1 MHNRRSRESSTC
13 RTLREAALRFPL
25 ATQHEP
31 WDHYAIKVKNKT
43 FVFLAD
49 GEEGFSVSCK
59 LADSL
64 TDAKTLPF
72 AAPTGYGLG
81 KSGWMTASF
90 GEAGDA
96 PIALLRRWIDESYRL
111 IAPKKVVAAMATAGE
126 VAASETRAPR
136 KTRPQVGKTTARG
149 RGSAV
154 GAKKTNARRDGRR

>member
-1 MHNRRSRESSTC
+1 MHNRRTRESSTC

-49 GEEGFSVSCK
+49 GEEGFSISCK

-64 TDAKTLPF
+64 ADAKTLPF

-96 PIALLRRWIDESYRL
+96 PIALLLRWIDESYRL
-111 IAPKKVVAAMATAGE
+111 IAPKKVVAAMVGGGEPAATPTRKTAARKSARRTTA
-126 VAASETRAPR
+126 AASKDARKPPARPR
-136 KTRPQVGKTTARG
+136 
-149 RGSAV
+149 
-154 GAKKTNARRDGRR
+154 RRR

>member
-1 MHNRRSRESSTC
+1 MHNRRTRESSTC

-49 GEEGFSVSCK
+49 GEEGFSISCK

-64 TDAKTLPF
+64 ADAKTLPF

-96 PIALLRRWIDESYRL
+96 PIALLLRWIDESYRL
-111 IAPKKVVAAMATAGE
+111 IAPKKVVAAMLGGGEPAATPTRKTAARKSARRTTA
-126 VAASETRAPR
+126 AASKDARKPPARPR
-136 KTRPQVGKTTARG
+136 
-149 RGSAV
+149 
-154 GAKKTNARRDGRR
+154 RRR

>member
-1 MHNRRSRESSTC
+1 MHNRRTRESSTC

-49 GEEGFSVSCK
+49 GEEGFSISCK

-64 TDAKTLPF
+64 ADAKTLPF

-96 PIALLRRWIDESYRL
+96 PIALLLRWIDESYRL
-111 IAPKKVVAAMATAGE
+111 IAPKKVVATMATAGK
-126 VAASETRAPR
+126 VATIGAGGVSR
-136 KTRPQVGKTTARG
+136 KARSTAGATTGGKSRKGKTAKPKTA
-149 RGSAV
+149 S
-154 GAKKTNARRDGRR
+154 RRR